1 MKEFFTFTFYLTVF
15 FQCSLYL
22 TSKMVQLE
30 TGAAATLHDKK
41 EWHKKAHGKKNESPN
56 WRMLSKRMKNR
67 KRDTMRNLPNDKIRK
82 GEVDNVCM
90 HVCVHVYVCV
100 RVCVCAHLCMCVWVW
115 VWMGSCEWKW
125 SWRLEAYQELRKLLQ
140 VHTTKTGLENLFFL
154 QNASKYF

>member
-22 TSKMVQLE
+22 TSKIVQLE

-100 RVCVCAHLCMCVWVW
+100 RVGVCVRTFVHVCVGVG
-115 VWMGSCEWKW
+115 VDAFLSVEVVMEVGSLPGAEKA
-125 SWRLEAYQELRKLLQ
+125 SSSSYHKNRFRKP
-140 VHTTKTGLENLFFL
+140 FL
-154 QNASKYF
+154 PPKCF